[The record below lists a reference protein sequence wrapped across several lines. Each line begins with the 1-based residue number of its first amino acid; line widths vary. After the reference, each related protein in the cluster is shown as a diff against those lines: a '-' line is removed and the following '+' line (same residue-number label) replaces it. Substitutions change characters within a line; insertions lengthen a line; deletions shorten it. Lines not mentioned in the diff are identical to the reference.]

1 MDNDSSIYYNILQ
14 DSIIDLDSIRLL
26 AFKHGVPNNNKLR
39 AKLWKLLLGYY
50 PKEQQQWSKVD
61 DDCLQQ
67 YLYYQQLYLSSTP
80 PTELPPFQLSSN
92 STQTNGVELKEV
104 PTPPPRD
111 TKTEKIIE
119 KDLLRTNFGDK
130 KDYNTA
136 LQRILYIFHIS
147 PDGISYVQGFN
158 IIANTLYHVFSEV
171 ATYFC
176 MVKLLNN
183 IRNWYNASYDMKET
197 GIRAAMGRV
206 MCIVDPGLYLFRW
219 LTLLGSFELPM
230 NVTIC
235 MWDRMFC
242 DVCGF
247 RYLLAFLAAMLL
259 EVECYV
265 GSFEDTLKMLQSY
278 PVHDFFRIH
287 FTACDILRDVMRV
300 NPARVLIIDTPI
312 GKDSNI
318 CSNEKRKSKFFTGLG
333 DWFSGSKSNSKK

>member
-80 PTELPPFQLSSN
+80 PTELPSFQLSSN

-104 PTPPPRD
+104 PTPPPH
-111 TKTEKIIE
+111 
-119 KDLLRTNFGDK
+119 LLRTNFGDK

-158 IIANTLYHVFSEV
+158 IIANTLYHVFVDASDSATLQQAEV

-206 MCIVDPGLYLFRW
+206 MWLVKQKNNRLAESLNSIVDPGLYLFRW

-242 DVCGF
+242 D
-247 RYLLAFLAAMLL
+247 LFLAAMLL

-318 CSNEKRKSKFFTGLG
+318 CSNEK
-333 DWFSGSKSNSKK
+333 KKIKILHRIG